1 MKIQTILDL
10 KFNMARFGMC
20 SLIEANQIDFA
31 KILYYQDK
39 IIDQMNNKQET
50 VNNSQQLDEVE
61 SNFL

>member
-1 MKIQTILDL
+1 
-10 KFNMARFGMC
+10 MARFGMC